1 MTLLH
6 RGINMEVKHRPNS
19 FTFITMGKNQK
30 NRALNLR
37 QKDFEL
43 QEMENGYKKKAKN
56 T

>member
-1 MTLLH
+1 
-6 RGINMEVKHRPNS
+6 
-19 FTFITMGKNQK
+19 MGKNQK

-56 T
+56 TEIAPFPPVEQYM